1 MLTSDLA
8 ISYRRGEKIFPFLI
22 KTDNEGFQ
30 RDAENLI
37 EIFEESTGRTRGEM
51 ERELEEYI
59 GTGTDYNIL
68 RGLIKLLK
76 DRSDFE
82 VSAPAEPIE
91 IRQKVF
97 LEARKFHPVLPN
109 SEAKSEVLNLI
120 ASEFETDAN
129 TIAANLYA
137 DLSAQQRLTEFETIE
152 AETLLDLY
160 NLSQA
165 QAIFYRCVEMKITV
179 APSDAANYRAV
190 FGWIKHFGLIHSVN
204 GNSEKGYEITL
215 TGAASLFQKSQKYGI
230 QMAVFLPALL
240 LCGSWQ
246 MRAEIN
252 DKRGTLFYE
261 LTSEQTELV
270 SNRLDQPEYENPV
283 HEKLVKAWEKSS
295 VDWKLKKNKEVID
308 LGKTAFIPDYVLIS
322 PDKKKIYLD
331 VLGFWTPKSLQ
342 KRLEEFRAA
351 NYKKF
356 ILAAWQDLRGTRE
369 EPTFDSENIVF
380 FKSKLEPLILI
391 EMADQ
396 LSWHS

>member
-22 KTDNEGFQ
+22 KTDNEGFL
-30 RDAENLI
+30 RDAENLV
-37 EIFEESTGRTRGEM
+37 EIFQDSINKTRGEI

-76 DRSDFE
+76 DRSEFE

-109 SEAKSEVLNLI
+109 SEAKTEVLNLI
-120 ASEFETDAN
+120 ASEFETDAD
-129 TIAANLYA
+129 TVHANLYA
-137 DLSAQQRLTEFETIE
+137 DLSAQQRLTDFETIE
-152 AETLLDLY
+152 PETLLDLY

-179 APSDAANYRAV
+179 APSDAANYRAI
-190 FGWIKHFGLIHSVN
+190 FGWIKHFGLIHSVS
-204 GNSEKGYEITL
+204 GNAEKGYEITL

-240 LCGSWQ
+240 LCGNWQ

-261 LTSEQTELV
+261 LSSEQTELV
-270 SNRLDQPEYENPV
+270 SNRLDQPEYENPI

-295 VDWKLKKNKEVID
+295 VEWKLKKNKEVID
-308 LGKTAFIPDYVLIS
+308 LGKAAFIPDYVLIS

-356 ILAAWQDLRGTRE
+356 ILAAWQDLRGSRE
-369 EPTFDSENIVF
+369 EPTFDSENVIF
-380 FKSKLEPLILI
+380 FKSKLEPLAIV
-391 EMADQ
+391 EMAEK
-396 LSWHS
+396 LKEN